1 MPERPVKDLAASV
14 RARLTS
20 LARQRG
26 EDFQFVLTR
35 YAVERLL
42 YRLGRLA
49 HADSFILKG
58 AMLFAAWTNE
68 PHRPTRD
75 VDLLGFGDGSAG
87 RILSVLEDLCTMAV
101 DVPDGLRFDAASIT
115 LVEAAHQE
123 YQGQCVKLK
132 CHLGDAA
139 IPLSIDI
146 GFGDAV
152 VPPAREIAYP
162 VLLDMPAPRVRTY
175 PPETVV
181 AEKVQAMVALGLAN
195 SRMKDLFDVSEMSR
209 RFAFEGRV
217 LAESLGATLRR
228 RATPIPLNPPVVF
241 TAAYSQNAEKRTQWN
256 AFVRRGRLEDRNAG
270 LECVIQQLA
279 GFVWPVLA
287 SLAQGEAFE
296 ADWQP
301 GGPWKEI
308 CPGQDSEPRQSPR

>member
-42 YRLGRLA
+42 YRLGRSA

-87 RILSVLEDLCTMAV
+87 RILSVFADLCTMAV
-101 DVPDGLRFDAASIT
+101 DVPDGLRFDAVSIT
-115 LVEAAHQE
+115 LVAAAHQE
-123 YQGQCVKLK
+123 YPGQCVKLK

-152 VPPAREIAYP
+152 VPPARNSNPPESARG
-162 VLLDMPAPRVRTY
+162 VHRRVFTECGEADAVECVCAPR
-175 PPETVV
+175 P
-181 AEKVQAMVALGLAN
+181 A
-195 SRMKDLFDVSEMSR
+195 R
-209 RFAFEGRV
+209 RQK
-217 LAESLGATLRR
+217 R
-228 RATPIPLNPPVVF
+228 RAGVRNPAVGGLRMACPRV
-241 TAAYSQNAEKRTQWN
+241 AGAGRG
-256 AFVRRGRLEDRNAG
+256 VRG
-270 LECVIQQLA
+270 
-279 GFVWPVLA
+279 
-287 SLAQGEAFE
+287 
-296 ADWQP
+296 
-301 GGPWKEI
+301 
-308 CPGQDSEPRQSPR
+308 